1 MEPITVAANAVQAN
15 APTNWP
21 ILLIVGMAMVVISI
35 GIMVAA
41 IRLGKRWKKFRT
53 PEEWSLSEL
62 FWVSTFLNAWHL
74 WAVCNRNHNRS
85 HSHTTFNDK
94 DELDVAFR
102 KFTEEMLHTGA
113 LDVHFNTDQL
123 MQELLAYDGR
133 DLAKPFGLDTR
144 SMANNDKRVV
154 FAQLYADRL
163 RKLYFELL
171 K

>member
-21 ILLIVGMAMVVISI
+21 ILFLAGIGAGILSTIVMLLVVR
-35 GIMVAA
+35 M
-41 IRLGKRWKKFRT
+41 GKRRQALRT
-53 PEEWSLSEL
+53 PEDWSRSEL
-62 FWVSTFLNAWHL
+62 FLVSIFLNAWHL
-74 WAVCNRNHNRS
+74 WAVRN

-163 RKLYFELL
+163 RKMYLELL

>member
-21 ILLIVGMAMVVISI
+21 ILFLAGIGAGILSTIVMLLVVR
-35 GIMVAA
+35 M
-41 IRLGKRWKKFRT
+41 GKRRQALRT
-53 PEEWSLSEL
+53 PEDWSRSEL
-62 FWVSTFLNAWHL
+62 FLVSIFLNAWHL
-74 WAVCNRNHNRS
+74 WAVCNHNHN
-85 HSHTTFNDK
+85 HNHTTFNDK

-113 LDVHFNTDQL
+113 LDVHFNTDRL

-133 DLAKPFGLDTR
+133 GLAKPFGLDTR
-144 SMANNDKRVV
+144 SVANNDKRVV

-163 RKLYFELL
+163 RKMYLELL

>member
-21 ILLIVGMAMVVISI
+21 ILFLAGIGAGILSTIVMLLVVR
-35 GIMVAA
+35 M
-41 IRLGKRWKKFRT
+41 GKRRQALRT
-53 PEEWSLSEL
+53 PEDWSRSEL
-62 FWVSTFLNAWHL
+62 FLVSIFLNAWHL
-74 WAVCNRNHNRS
+74 WAVRN

-102 KFTEEMLHTGA
+102 KFTEDMLSTGA

-163 RKLYFELL
+163 RKMYLELL

>member
-1 MEPITVAANAVQAN
+1 MDTIKSVAMALHAGT
-15 APTNWP
+15 PTNWP
-21 ILLIVGMAMVVISI
+21 ILFLAGIGAGILSAIVMLLVVR
-35 GIMVAA
+35 M
-41 IRLGKRWKKFRT
+41 GKRRQALRT
-53 PEEWSLSEL
+53 PEDWSRSEL
-62 FWVSTFLNAWHL
+62 FLVSIFLNAWHL
-74 WAVCNRNHNRS
+74 WAVRNHS
-85 HSHTTFNDK
+85 HSTFNDK

-123 MQELLAYDGR
+123 MQELFAYDGR

-144 SMANNDKRVV
+144 SMANNDKRVA

-163 RKLYFELL
+163 RKLYLELL

>member
-21 ILLIVGMAMVVISI
+21 ILFLAGIGAGILSTIVMLLVVR
-35 GIMVAA
+35 M
-41 IRLGKRWKKFRT
+41 GKRRQALRT
-53 PEEWSLSEL
+53 PEDWSRSEL
-62 FWVSTFLNAWHL
+62 FLVSTFLNAWHL
-74 WAVCNRNHNRS
+74 WAACN

-163 RKLYFELL
+163 RKMYLELL

>member
-35 GIMVAA
+35 GSMVAA

-53 PEEWSLSEL
+53 PEDWSRSEL
-62 FWVSTFLNAWHL
+62 FLVSIFLNAWYL
-74 WAVCNRNHNRS
+74 WAACNHNRS

-163 RKLYFELL
+163 RKLYLELL

>member
-21 ILLIVGMAMVVISI
+21 ILFLAGIGAGILSTIVMLLVVR
-35 GIMVAA
+35 M
-41 IRLGKRWKKFRT
+41 GKRLQALRT
-53 PEEWSLSEL
+53 PEDWSRSEL
-62 FWVSTFLNAWHL
+62 FLVSAFLNAWHL
-74 WAVCNRNHNRS
+74 WAACN

-102 KFTEEMLHTGA
+102 KFTEDVLSTGA

-163 RKLYFELL
+163 RKMYLELL

>member
-21 ILLIVGMAMVVISI
+21 ILFLAGIGAGILSTIVMLLVVR
-35 GIMVAA
+35 M
-41 IRLGKRWKKFRT
+41 GKRRQALRT
-53 PEEWSLSEL
+53 PEDWSRSEL
-62 FWVSTFLNAWHL
+62 FLVSVFLNAWHL
-74 WAVCNRNHNRS
+74 WAACN

-102 KFTEEMLHTGA
+102 KFTEDMLSTGA

-133 DLAKPFGLDTR
+133 GLAKPFGLDTR
-144 SMANNDKRVV
+144 SVANNDKRVV

-163 RKLYFELL
+163 RKMYLELL

>member
-21 ILLIVGMAMVVISI
+21 ILFLAGIGAGILFTIVMLLVVR
-35 GIMVAA
+35 M
-41 IRLGKRWKKFRT
+41 GKRRQALRT
-53 PEEWSLSEL
+53 PEDWSRSEL
-62 FWVSTFLNAWHL
+62 FLVSIFLNAWHL
-74 WAVCNRNHNRS
+74 WAVRN

-163 RKLYFELL
+163 RKMYLELL

>member
-21 ILLIVGMAMVVISI
+21 ILFLAGIGAGILSTIVMLLVVR
-35 GIMVAA
+35 M
-41 IRLGKRWKKFRT
+41 GKRRQALRT
-53 PEEWSLSEL
+53 PEDWSRSEL
-62 FWVSTFLNAWHL
+62 FLVSIFLNAWHL
-74 WAVCNRNHNRS
+74 WAVRN

-133 DLAKPFGLDTR
+133 GLAKPFGLDTR

-163 RKLYFELL
+163 RKMYLELL

>member
-53 PEEWSLSEL
+53 PEDWSRSEL
-62 FWVSTFLNAWHL
+62 FLVSVFLNAWHL
-74 WAVCNRNHNRS
+74 WAVRN

-163 RKLYFELL
+163 RKMYLELL

>member
-1 MEPITVAANAVQAN
+1 MHTSSSS
-15 APTNWP
+15 NWP
-21 ILLIVGMAMVVISI
+21 ILFLAGI
-35 GIMVAA
+35 GVAA
-41 IRLGKRWKKFRT
+41 ISVLIMIATVRLGKRWKKLRT
-53 PEEWSLSEL
+53 PEDWSRSEL
-62 FWVSTFLNAWHL
+62 SLVSIFLNAWHL
-74 WAVCNRNHNRS
+74 WAVCN

-102 KFTEEMLHTGA
+102 KFTEDMLSTGA
-113 LDVHFNTDQL
+113 LDVHYNTDQL
-123 MQELLAYDGR
+123 MQELFAYDGR

-163 RKLYFELL
+163 RKMYLELL

>member
-1 MEPITVAANAVQAN
+1 MDSIKTAALAMHTS
-15 APTNWP
+15 PPSNWP
-21 ILLIVGMAMVVISI
+21 ILFLAGI
-35 GIMVAA
+35 GVAA
-41 IRLGKRWKKFRT
+41 ISVLIMIATVRWGKRWKKLRT
-53 PEEWSLSEL
+53 PEDWSRSEL
-62 FWVSTFLNAWHL
+62 FLVSIFLNEWHL
-74 WAVCNRNHNRS
+74 WAVCN

-102 KFTEEMLHTGA
+102 KFTEETLHTGA

-154 FAQLYADRL
+154 FAQLYADKL
-163 RKLYFELL
+163 RNMYLELI
-171 K
+171 

>member
-1 MEPITVAANAVQAN
+1 MDTIKSVAMALHAGT
-15 APTNWP
+15 PTNWP
-21 ILLIVGMAMVVISI
+21 ILFLAGIGAGILSAIVMLLVVR
-35 GIMVAA
+35 M
-41 IRLGKRWKKFRT
+41 GKRRQALRT
-53 PEEWSLSEL
+53 PEDWSRSEL
-62 FWVSTFLNAWHL
+62 FLVSIFLNAWHL
-74 WAVCNRNHNRS
+74 WAVRN

-123 MQELLAYDGR
+123 MQELFAYDGR

-163 RKLYFELL
+163 RKLYLELL

>member
-21 ILLIVGMAMVVISI
+21 ILLIVGMVMVVISI

-53 PEEWSLSEL
+53 PEDWSRSEL
-62 FWVSTFLNAWHL
+62 FLVSIFLNAWHL
-74 WAVCNRNHNRS
+74 WAVCNHNHN
-85 HSHTTFNDK
+85 HNHNHTTFNDK

-123 MQELLAYDGR
+123 MQELLVYDGR
-133 DLAKPFGLDTR
+133 GLAKPFGLDTR

-163 RKLYFELL
+163 RKLYLELL

>member
-21 ILLIVGMAMVVISI
+21 ILFLAGIGAGILSAIVMLLVVR
-35 GIMVAA
+35 M
-41 IRLGKRWKKFRT
+41 GKRRQALRT
-53 PEEWSLSEL
+53 PEDWSRSEL
-62 FWVSTFLNAWHL
+62 FLVSIFLNAWHL
-74 WAVCNRNHNRS
+74 WAVRNHS
-85 HSHTTFNDK
+85 HSTFNDK

-102 KFTEEMLHTGA
+102 KFTEDMLSTGA
-113 LDVHFNTDQL
+113 LDVHYNTDQL

-133 DLAKPFGLDTR
+133 GLAKPFGLDTR

-163 RKLYFELL
+163 RKLYLELL

>member
-1 MEPITVAANAVQAN
+1 MDSIKTAALAMHTSS
-15 APTNWP
+15 PPNWL
-21 ILLIVGMAMVVISI
+21 ILFLAGI
-35 GIMVAA
+35 GVAA
-41 IRLGKRWKKFRT
+41 ISVLIMIATVRLGKRWKKLRT
-53 PEEWSLSEL
+53 PEDWSRSEL
-62 FWVSTFLNAWHL
+62 FLVSIFLNAWHL
-74 WAVCNRNHNRS
+74 WAVCNR
-85 HSHTTFNDK
+85 SHTTFNDK

-154 FAQLYADRL
+154 FAQLYADKL
-163 RKLYFELL
+163 RNMYLELI
-171 K
+171 

>member
-21 ILLIVGMAMVVISI
+21 ILFLAGIGAGILSTIVMLLVVR
-35 GIMVAA
+35 M
-41 IRLGKRWKKFRT
+41 GKRRQALRT
-53 PEEWSLSEL
+53 PEDWSRSEL
-62 FWVSTFLNAWHL
+62 FLVSVFLNAWHL
-74 WAVCNRNHNRS
+74 WAVCKHNHN
-85 HSHTTFNDK
+85 HNHTTFNDK

-163 RKLYFELL
+163 RKMYLELL

>member
-21 ILLIVGMAMVVISI
+21 ILFLAGIGAVILSTIVMLLVVH
-35 GIMVAA
+35 M
-41 IRLGKRWKKFRT
+41 GKRRQALRT
-53 PEEWSLSEL
+53 PEDWSRSEL
-62 FWVSTFLNAWHL
+62 FLVSMFLNAWHR
-74 WAVCNRNHNRS
+74 WAVCSHSHSHS

-133 DLAKPFGLDTR
+133 GLAKPFGLDTR
-144 SMANNDKRVV
+144 SVANNDKRVV

-163 RKLYFELL
+163 RKLYLELL

>member
-21 ILLIVGMAMVVISI
+21 ILFLAGIGAGILSAIVMLLVVR
-35 GIMVAA
+35 M
-41 IRLGKRWKKFRT
+41 GKRRQALRT
-53 PEEWSLSEL
+53 PEDWSRSEL
-62 FWVSTFLNAWHL
+62 FLVSIFLNAWYL
-74 WAVCNRNHNRS
+74 WAVCKHS
-85 HSHTTFNDK
+85 HSTFNDK

-102 KFTEEMLHTGA
+102 KFTEEMLHTSA

-133 DLAKPFGLDTR
+133 GLAKPFGLDTR

-163 RKLYFELL
+163 RKMYLELL

>member
-53 PEEWSLSEL
+53 PEDWSRSEL
-62 FWVSTFLNAWHL
+62 FLVSIFLNAWYL
-74 WAVCNRNHNRS
+74 WAVCKHSHS

-133 DLAKPFGLDTR
+133 GLAKPFGLDTR
-144 SMANNDKRVV
+144 SVANNDKRVV

-163 RKLYFELL
+163 RKMYLELL

>member
-21 ILLIVGMAMVVISI
+21 ILFLAGIGAGILSTIVMLLVVR
-35 GIMVAA
+35 M
-41 IRLGKRWKKFRT
+41 GKRRQALRT
-53 PEEWSLSEL
+53 PEDWSRSEL
-62 FWVSTFLNAWHL
+62 FLVSVFLNAWHL
-74 WAVCNRNHNRS
+74 WAACN

-163 RKLYFELL
+163 RKMYLELL

>member
-1 MEPITVAANAVQAN
+1 MDSIKTAALAMHTSS
-15 APTNWP
+15 PSNWP
-21 ILLIVGMAMVVISI
+21 ILFLAGI
-35 GIMVAA
+35 GVAA
-41 IRLGKRWKKFRT
+41 ISVLIMIATVRLGKRWKKLRT
-53 PEEWSLSEL
+53 PEDWSRSEL
-62 FWVSTFLNAWHL
+62 FLVSIFLNAWHR
-74 WAVCNRNHNRS
+74 WAVCN

-113 LDVHFNTDQL
+113 LDVHFITDQL

-163 RKLYFELL
+163 WKMYIELL
-171 K
+171 E

>member
-53 PEEWSLSEL
+53 PEDWSRSEL
-62 FWVSTFLNAWHL
+62 FLVSIFLNAWHL
-74 WAVCNRNHNRS
+74 WAVSN
-85 HSHTTFNDK
+85 HSHTTFSDK

-133 DLAKPFGLDTR
+133 GLAKPFGLDTR
-144 SMANNDKRVV
+144 SMANNDKRVA

-163 RKLYFELL
+163 RKLYLELL

>member
-53 PEEWSLSEL
+53 PEDWSRSEL
-62 FWVSTFLNAWHL
+62 FLVSIFLNAWHL
-74 WAVCNRNHNRS
+74 WAVCNHSHS

-133 DLAKPFGLDTR
+133 GLAKPFGLDTR
-144 SMANNDKRVV
+144 SVANNDKRVV

-163 RKLYFELL
+163 RKMYLELL

>member
-21 ILLIVGMAMVVISI
+21 ILFLAGIGAGILSTIVMLLVVRI
-35 GIMVAA
+35 
-41 IRLGKRWKKFRT
+41 GKRRQALRT
-53 PEEWSLSEL
+53 PEDWSRSEL
-62 FWVSTFLNAWHL
+62 FLVSIFLNAWHL
-74 WAVCNRNHNRS
+74 WAVSKHNHKHNHN
-85 HSHTTFNDK
+85 HTTFNDK

-163 RKLYFELL
+163 RKLYLELL

>member
-1 MEPITVAANAVQAN
+1 MDTIKSVAMALHTGT
-15 APTNWP
+15 PTNWP
-21 ILLIVGMAMVVISI
+21 ILFLAGIGAGILSAIVMLLVVR
-35 GIMVAA
+35 M
-41 IRLGKRWKKFRT
+41 GKRRQALRT
-53 PEEWSLSEL
+53 PEDWSRSEL
-62 FWVSTFLNAWHL
+62 FLVSIFLNAWHL
-74 WAVCNRNHNRS
+74 WAVHNHS
-85 HSHTTFNDK
+85 HSTFNDK

-163 RKLYFELL
+163 RKLYLELL

>member
-21 ILLIVGMAMVVISI
+21 ILFLAGIGAGILSIIVMLLVVR
-35 GIMVAA
+35 M
-41 IRLGKRWKKFRT
+41 GKRRQALRT
-53 PEEWSLSEL
+53 PEDWSRSEL
-62 FWVSTFLNAWHL
+62 FLVSIFLNAWHL
-74 WAVCNRNHNRS
+74 WAVRN

-163 RKLYFELL
+163 RKMYLELL

>member
-21 ILLIVGMAMVVISI
+21 ILFLAGIGAGILSTIVMLLVVR
-35 GIMVAA
+35 M
-41 IRLGKRWKKFRT
+41 GKRRQALRT
-53 PEEWSLSEL
+53 PEDWSRSEL
-62 FWVSTFLNAWHL
+62 FLVSVFLNAWHL
-74 WAVCNRNHNRS
+74 WAACN

-133 DLAKPFGLDTR
+133 GLAKPFGLDTR
-144 SMANNDKRVV
+144 SVANNDKRVV

-163 RKLYFELL
+163 RKMYLELL

>member
-21 ILLIVGMAMVVISI
+21 ILFLAGIGAGILSTIVMLLVVR
-35 GIMVAA
+35 M
-41 IRLGKRWKKFRT
+41 GKRRQALRT
-53 PEEWSLSEL
+53 PEDWSRSEL
-62 FWVSTFLNAWHL
+62 FLVSIFLNAWHL
-74 WAVCNRNHNRS
+74 WAVRN

-163 RKLYFELL
+163 RKLYLELL

>member
-21 ILLIVGMAMVVISI
+21 ILFLAGIGAGILSTIVMLLVVR
-35 GIMVAA
+35 M
-41 IRLGKRWKKFRT
+41 GKRRQALRT
-53 PEEWSLSEL
+53 PEDWSRSEL
-62 FWVSTFLNAWHL
+62 FLVSVFLNAWHL
-74 WAVCNRNHNRS
+74 WAACNHN

-102 KFTEEMLHTGA
+102 KFTEDMLSTGA

-144 SMANNDKRVV
+144 SVANNDKRVV

-163 RKLYFELL
+163 RKMYLELL
-171 K
+171 R

>member
-21 ILLIVGMAMVVISI
+21 ILFLAGIGAGILSTIVMLLVVR
-35 GIMVAA
+35 M
-41 IRLGKRWKKFRT
+41 GKRRQALRT
-53 PEEWSLSEL
+53 PEDWSRSEL
-62 FWVSTFLNAWHL
+62 FLVSIFLNAWHL
-74 WAVCNRNHNRS
+74 WAACN

-102 KFTEEMLHTGA
+102 KFTEDMLSTGA

-163 RKLYFELL
+163 RKMYLELL

>member
-1 MEPITVAANAVQAN
+1 MDTIKSVAMALHAGT
-15 APTNWP
+15 PTNWP
-21 ILLIVGMAMVVISI
+21 ILFLAGIGAGILSIIVMLLVVR
-35 GIMVAA
+35 M
-41 IRLGKRWKKFRT
+41 GKRRQALRT
-53 PEEWSLSEL
+53 PEDWSRSEL
-62 FWVSTFLNAWHL
+62 FLVSIFLNAWHL
-74 WAVCNRNHNRS
+74 WAVRN

-144 SMANNDKRVV
+144 SMANNDKWVV

-163 RKLYFELL
+163 RKLYLELL

>member
-21 ILLIVGMAMVVISI
+21 ILFLAGIGAGILSTIVMLLVVR
-35 GIMVAA
+35 M
-41 IRLGKRWKKFRT
+41 GKRRQALRT
-53 PEEWSLSEL
+53 PEDWSRSEL
-62 FWVSTFLNAWHL
+62 FLVSIFLNAWHL
-74 WAVCNRNHNRS
+74 WAVRN

-163 RKLYFELL
+163 RKLYLELI
-171 K
+171 

>member
-41 IRLGKRWKKFRT
+41 IRLGKRWKKLRT
-53 PEEWSLSEL
+53 PEDWSRSEL
-62 FWVSTFLNAWHL
+62 FLVSIFLNAWHL
-74 WAVCNRNHNRS
+74 WAVCN

-102 KFTEEMLHTGA
+102 KFTEEMLHTDA

-133 DLAKPFGLDTR
+133 GLAKPFGLDTR
-144 SMANNDKRVV
+144 SVANNDKRVV

-163 RKLYFELL
+163 RKMYLELL

>member
-21 ILLIVGMAMVVISI
+21 ILLIVGMAMVGISI

-53 PEEWSLSEL
+53 PEEWSRSEL
-62 FWVSTFLNAWHL
+62 FLVSIFLNAWHL
-74 WAVCNRNHNRS
+74 WAVCNHNHN
-85 HSHTTFNDK
+85 HTTFNDK

-123 MQELLAYDGR
+123 MQELFAYDGR

-144 SMANNDKRVV
+144 SVANNDKRVV
-154 FAQLYADRL
+154 FAHLYAEKL
-163 RKLYFELL
+163 RNMYLQLI
-171 K
+171 

>member
-21 ILLIVGMAMVVISI
+21 ILFLAGIGAGILSTIVMLLVVR
-35 GIMVAA
+35 M
-41 IRLGKRWKKFRT
+41 GKRRQALRT
-53 PEEWSLSEL
+53 PEDWSRSEL
-62 FWVSTFLNAWHL
+62 FLVSIFLNAWHL
-74 WAVCNRNHNRS
+74 WAVRNHR
-85 HSHTTFNDK
+85 HTTFNDK

-133 DLAKPFGLDTR
+133 GLAKPFGLDTR
-144 SMANNDKRVV
+144 SVANNDKRVV
-154 FAQLYADRL
+154 FAQLYADKL
-163 RKLYFELL
+163 RKMYLELL

>member
-1 MEPITVAANAVQAN
+1 MDTIKSVAMALHAGT
-15 APTNWP
+15 PTNWP
-21 ILLIVGMAMVVISI
+21 ILFLAGIGAGILSAIVMLLVVR
-35 GIMVAA
+35 M
-41 IRLGKRWKKFRT
+41 GKRRQALRT
-53 PEEWSLSEL
+53 PEDWSRSEL
-62 FWVSTFLNAWHL
+62 FLVSIFLNAWHL
-74 WAVCNRNHNRS
+74 WAACNHS
-85 HSHTTFNDK
+85 HSTFNDK

-163 RKLYFELL
+163 RKLYLELL